1 MTLVSCNSVSC
12 NSVSCNSVVFENVD
26 AIVFDKD
33 GTLANSQNFLIHLAE
48 KRAACVEAE
57 VAGLEQQVLQAF
69 GVENGQISLAGLMAV
84 GTRDETESAIATLIA
99 QTGHAWSQAHEIACM
114 AFLKADQLLPR
125 KADFTPPF
133 VGIPEL
139 LETCRSLKL
148 GILSND
154 TEENVRDFVDRYHL
168 TSFFQLQMGARPGLS
183 KPDPQLLELAC
194 KALGVS
200 PRNTLVI
207 GDAIADIDLAH
218 CGGAIGCIGVTWGG
232 ATPTQLSAA
241 DTIAHH
247 TSDINLFA

>member
-1 MTLVSCNSVSC
+1 MVSVSC
-12 NSVSCNSVVFENVD
+12 NGVVFENVD

-57 VAGLEQQVLQAF
+57 VPGLEQQVLQAF
-69 GVENGQISLAGLMAV
+69 GIENGQINLAGLMAV
-84 GTRDETESAIATLIA
+84 GTRDETEIAIAPLIT
-99 QTGHAWSQAHEIACM
+99 QTGHAWSQAREIART

-133 VGIPEL
+133 VGIVEL

-148 GILSND
+148 GILSSD

-168 TSFFQLQMGARPGLS
+168 TPFFQLQMGSQPGLS

-194 KALGVS
+194 KALEVL
-200 PRNTLVI
+200 PRNTVVI

-218 CGGAIGCIGVTWGG
+218 SGGAIGCIGVTWGG
-232 ATPTQLSAA
+232 VTTSQLGSANA
-241 DTIAHH
+241 IAHH
-247 TSDINLFA
+247 ISDIRLLA